1 MSKNHADPISTNSI
15 DACDV
20 NILHK
25 TYNWAV
31 LNDSQQLVYYKY
43 NTSILVHQITVCVFD
58 GCTLPVELNKQADW
72 QYWYNT

>member
-1 MSKNHADPISTNSI
+1 MSKNHADPIC
-15 DACDV
+15 ACDV

-31 LNDSQQLVYYKY
+31 LNDSQQLVYKY